1 MLRSPRRNN
10 RHQPSCSC
18 LVDAFRKFPAQADS
32 GQRCASP
39 NCPVKSLDGI
49 TLHQFL
55 EAIGEADGTSDS
67 AIACTEDGEE
77 FFRAMA
83 RRCRRQRSRRPPE

>member
-10 RHQPSCSC
+10 RHKPSCSC
-18 LVDAFRKFPAQADS
+18 LVDAYLKFPAQADS
-32 GQRCASP
+32 VRRCASP

-55 EAIGEADGTSDS
+55 EAIREADGTGDS
-67 AIACTEDGEE
+67 GITQTERGKE

-83 RRCRRQRSRRPPE
+83 RRRRRQKSRRPPE

>member
-18 LVDAFRKFPAQADS
+18 LVDAFLKFPAQADS
-32 GQRCASP
+32 GRGCASP
-39 NCPVKSLDGI
+39 NCPVKSLDDI

-55 EAIGEADGTSDS
+55 EAIGQADGPIGSG
-67 AIACTEDGEE
+67 IACTEDGKE

-83 RRCRRQRSRRPPE
+83 RRRRRQRSRRPPE